1 MPENDNPDVDDVEDV
16 EDQDVEETDDDV
28 EDEEDEWT
36 PPSKEEWT
44 KLSNAAK
51 ARKRERDAA
60 KRELATL
67 KNGKDE
73 EDEDDNEA
81 KKWRS
86 TAARNSA
93 ATALSAAG
101 FPGTAKQARLL
112 TRLLDL
118 NSAEPDGNG
127 DFDFGDEIE
136 ELKEEFPSL
145 FKELGEPRRR
155 APKVTTSDR
164 GRTAGGGNRDRA
176 SARLLK
182 QAGIHL

>member
-1 MPENDNPDVDDVEDV
+1 MPENDNPDLDDAEEDV
-16 EDQDVEETDDDV
+16 EGQDVEETDDT
-28 EDEEDEWT
+28 EEENDDWT
-36 PPSKEEWT
+36 PPTKDEWT

-67 KNGKDE
+67 KSGKDE

-118 NSAEPDGNG
+118 DSAEPDGNG
-127 DFDFGDEIE
+127 DFDFEDEIE

-164 GRTAGGGNRDRA
+164 GRSAGTTTRDRTTE
-176 SARLLK
+176 RLLK
-182 QAGIHL
+182 QAGFH

>member
-1 MPENDNPDVDDVEDV
+1 MPENDNPDLDDVE
-16 EDQDVEETDDDV
+16 ELDDDV
-28 EDEEDEWT
+28 ETEDESEEEEDDWT

-60 KRELATL
+60 KRELATF
-67 KNGKDE
+67 KNGKDG
-73 EDEDDNEA
+73 EDDDEKEA

-93 ATALSAAG
+93 ATALSTAG

-118 NSAEPDGNG
+118 DSAEPDANG
-127 DFDFGDEIE
+127 DFDFEEEIE
-136 ELKEEFPSL
+136 ELKEEFPAL
-145 FKELGEPRRR
+145 FRELGEPRRR
-155 APKVTTSDR
+155 APKVTTSDK
-164 GRTAGGGNRDRA
+164 GRTAGGGTRDRA
-176 SARLLK
+176 SERLLK
-182 QAGIHL
+182 QAGIRL